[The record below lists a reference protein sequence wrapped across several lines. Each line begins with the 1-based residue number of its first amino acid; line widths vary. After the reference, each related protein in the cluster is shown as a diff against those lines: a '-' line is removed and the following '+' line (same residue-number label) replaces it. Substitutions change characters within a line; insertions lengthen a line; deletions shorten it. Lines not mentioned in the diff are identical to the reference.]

1 MVNLAKIIDKTLKRY
16 KGSKP
21 DIRTAMVTIAIFEKY
36 KWESILKNMERIDNG
51 MEPIHYG

>member
-1 MVNLAKIIDKTLKRY
+1 MVNLAKIIDKTVKRY
-16 KGSKP
+16 RRSNPEIK
-21 DIRTAMVTIAIFEKY
+21 TAMVTIAIFEKY